1 MLHTVGKVQS
11 CAASEGAA
19 FFRKESSMNR
29 IKLTEKIHKAVENQI
44 RSRGYAA
51 PVDVLIE
58 IGVLTKKNYEDWRF
72 GRVSY
77 LEKVCTGTLS
87 SLSFANQ
94 EIRSHAKKLG
104 CHESFTV
111 YMQWGKGKSN
121 TLRFSKSN
129 DPSIERRYATH
140 YVNAER
146 ISELKREKEKKHDNE
161 S

>member
-1 MLHTVGKVQS
+1 MCLLKWGVNMNDGELTAKVNSAMYHQ
-11 CAASEGAA
+11 CRA
-19 FFRKESSMNR
+19 
-29 IKLTEKIHKAVENQI
+29 
-44 RSRGYAA
+44 RGYAA

-87 SLSFANQ
+87 SLSFANH

-146 ISELKREKEKKHDNE
+146 ISELKREKDKKHDNE